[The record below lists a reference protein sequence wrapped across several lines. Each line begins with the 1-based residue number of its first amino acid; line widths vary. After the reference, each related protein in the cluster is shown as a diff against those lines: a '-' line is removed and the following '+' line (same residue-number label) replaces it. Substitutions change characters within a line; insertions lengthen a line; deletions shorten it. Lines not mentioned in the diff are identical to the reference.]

1 MTVSSKDI
9 RDFILRNVE
18 THPKDITSCTA
29 DKFNLTRQGV
39 LRHIRSLIT
48 EGHLAVSGRTKGR
61 KYTLQPKIETFH
73 IEINSDTSEDVIW
86 RTMLLPLFDQVRKN
100 VLDILQYGFTEMFN
114 NVLDHSETQKAY
126 ISVDSYPNRIRLCVR
141 DFGIGIFNKIQNDL
155 GLDDIRHAIL
165 ELSKGKLTTDPSKHT
180 GEGIFFTSRMFD
192 EYAILSSDLCFMH
205 LGLDDDWLIQ
215 REQSNVGTSIIMT
228 INTSS
233 ERRIGEVFKI
243 FSVGDSFGFDRTH
256 VPVSLSKYG
265 EENLVS
271 RSQAKRLLAR
281 FDRFKEVLL
290 DFKDVDLIGQAFADE
305 IFRVFRNCNPEV
317 TIEFVRANDQVTRMI
332 YRALGVDGSRN

>member
-1 MTVSSKDI
+1 MAVSSKDI

-18 THPKDITSCTA
+18 VHPKDISLFTA

-39 LRHIRSLIT
+39 LRHIRSLIA
-48 EGHLAVSGRTKGR
+48 EGHLTVSGRTKGR
-61 KYTLQPKIETFH
+61 KYTLQPKTETFL

-114 NVLDHSETQKAY
+114 NVLDHSETQKSY

-141 DFGIGIFNKIQNDL
+141 DYGIGIFNKIQNDL

-165 ELSKGKLTTDPSKHT
+165 ELSKGKLTTDPAKHT

-192 EYAILSSDLCFMH
+192 EYAILSSDLCFLH
-205 LGLDDDWLIQ
+205 TEPDDDWLIDIEKSQ
-215 REQSNVGTSIIMT
+215 NGTAIFMT
-228 INTSS
+228 IDTSS
-233 ERRIGEVFKI
+233 KRTSMGVFNH
-243 FSVGDSFGFDRTH
+243 FSIEDSYSFDRTH

-290 DFKDVDLIGQAFADE
+290 DFRDVDYVGQAFADE
-305 IFRVFRNCNPEV
+305 IFRVFKNDHPDVN
-317 TIEFVRANDQVTRMI
+317 IEFEGANDQVTRMI
-332 YRALGVDGSRN
+332 YRAHDVDKK